1 MGRADGTRVLR
12 NLAKGRY
19 FRSSQGFHGST
30 SCERPGLEE
39 MVEIEMRLNRAWSE
53 LIKGKSKKVADSP
66 WMKMFM
72 SNIRLVCVPPRNRWP
87 ELASVHDVNS
97 RRHCGDAKKS
107 SFNGGE
113 EEEEV
118 KKKRVTMEEGC
129 GVVHLSRSC
138 NPKFLPRNPSSFG
151 SASRVQALH
160 GSTSVSRRILHR
172 STVQASMIRFAVLID
187 PATSNPRDRY
197 PVNVDSSPLS
207 DLRASDEATYMS
219 TLARD
224 VPFAGLMVMFY
235 EALKDITSYG
245 KQKWAPNSNYSISS
259 SFEGLLLG
267 GLAGGK
273 FCKLD
278 SVTSNGLS
286 LHDLQI

>member
-1 MGRADGTRVLR
+1 MRAAICSRPEASLSGRLGPLINCIKLTVAHLNSKRTHKSGTWTDAQPPQPSILTLFFFTSSSSSPTIEARLSCLEEPAEVLEEMGRADGTRVLR

-97 RRHCGDAKKS
+97 CRHCGDAKKS

-129 GVVHLSRSC
+129 GVVHLSRR
-138 NPKFLPRNPSSFG
+138 LPR
-151 SASRVQALH
+151 V
-160 GSTSVSRRILHR
+160 
-172 STVQASMIRFAVLID
+172 
-187 PATSNPRDRY
+187 
-197 PVNVDSSPLS
+197 
-207 DLRASDEATYMS
+207 
-219 TLARD
+219 
-224 VPFAGLMVMFY
+224 
-235 EALKDITSYG
+235 
-245 KQKWAPNSNYSISS
+245 
-259 SFEGLLLG
+259 
-267 GLAGGK
+267 
-273 FCKLD
+273 
-278 SVTSNGLS
+278 
-286 LHDLQI
+286 